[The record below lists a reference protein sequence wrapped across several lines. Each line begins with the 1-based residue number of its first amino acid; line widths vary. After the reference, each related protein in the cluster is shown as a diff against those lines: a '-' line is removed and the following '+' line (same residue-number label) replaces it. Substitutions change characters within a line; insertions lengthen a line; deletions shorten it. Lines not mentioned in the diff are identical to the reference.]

1 MMSWHDLGDLSSDLV
16 LPVKEL
22 PDVAEHTVLNDDEGG
37 RHLVKQCD
45 SKTGSLN
52 FHLKSVN
59 VGVEG
64 IGEPGSG
71 HSIFICSVVQLG
83 KD

>member
-1 MMSWHDLGDLSSDLV
+1 MCDFSSDLV
-16 LPVKEL
+16 LPVKQL

-45 SKTGSLN
+45 SKNGELKI